1 MNRMAIKQPQPKT
14 VITDSKSAV
23 ALFAPELASLRHE
36 ELHVALLDAEM
47 RLLKRTSIPGGNSS
61 VAMPIRALMTEALA
75 LDARCLVIAHNH
87 PFGDPTPS
95 QADKAVTRHLAE
107 IAGALEIRLV
117 DHLVFAG
124 DHCASFREMGL
135 L

>member
-1 MNRMAIKQPQPKT
+1 MASKNSEPATFIA
-14 VITDSKSAV
+14 DSTSAV
-23 ALFAPELASLRHE
+23 TLFGPALAGLPHE

-47 RLLKRTSIPGGNSS
+47 RLLKRTTIPGGGDS
-61 VAMPIRALMTEALA
+61 VELPLRALMTEALA

-87 PFGDPTPS
+87 PCGDPTPS
-95 QADKAVTRHLAE
+95 QADKAVTRRLAE
-107 IAGALEIRLV
+107 IAGALEIRLL

-124 DHCASFREMGL
+124 ERCASFRDMGL